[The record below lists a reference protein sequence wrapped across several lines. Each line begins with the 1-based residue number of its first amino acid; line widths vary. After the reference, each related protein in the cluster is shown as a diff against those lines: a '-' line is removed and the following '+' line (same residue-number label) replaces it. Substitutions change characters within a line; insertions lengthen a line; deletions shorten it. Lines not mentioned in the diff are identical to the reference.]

1 MKPLGDKGLFWMP
14 FIVIVPLNWRK
25 RQAVFEHNI
34 VKSTLRISINRVC
47 LEKVIKG
54 ALIMGSCK

>member
-1 MKPLGDKGLFWMP
+1 MP